1 MKKNVISILAA
12 VIMLMLAF
20 SAIVGCNSQ
29 TTGTIDKIVS
39 ETGIELSGGSFSE
52 GSVLKAESVD
62 LDTDQGKEALN
73 TIKGYE
79 YNTFK
84 PVYIFDISVL
94 KDNVKVQPNGKVKVS
109 IPMTAALASYKDVLH
124 IKDDGGVEKLS
135 ATYADGKISFE
146 TDSFSIFVLVE
157 PAMTNHLHDF
167 SDEWSFDETNHW
179 HAATCE
185 HTAEKSNL
193 GEHEFDDGTVITP
206 ATEKA
211 DGEIKYTCTVCGYE
225 KTGTISTHTHVFSGE
240 WSQSETHHW
249 HACTIEDCEATEDLA
264 EHYYDLHG
272 WWDIRKPATETE
284 TGLMVRVCIGC
295 KYEDSRIIPKYDP
308 NHKHTYS
315 ETWTTDEYYH
325 WRVATCAHVNEHA
338 DEAEHSWN
346 DGEIIK
352 TATLEEDGIITY
364 TCTVCS
370 ATKQQ
375 TYAHTHTFS
384 EDWSK
389 NETYH
394 WHAATCGHEQ
404 EVDSKSEHTWNN
416 GEITKP
422 ATSTA
427 DGVKTYTCTICGA
440 TKEENVVYVPHT
452 HTFSEYWSKDDDYHW
467 YACTGDDCTE
477 VDDKAKHTWGEANVV
492 RDPSHIDGGRTD
504 YTCTVCGKTKQVT
517 TPHEHIY
524 GDWQFA
530 ATYHWQLANCGYYTG
545 HNGIRGPQSAH
556 VFVEGFCKDCG
567 IKDPSVASIGLEF
580 TLQED
585 GTYFVSGIGTC
596 TDIHLVIPSTHE
608 EKAVTG
614 IANAAFRSKGA
625 LRSVYLPDS
634 VKTVGNEA
642 FKSCNNLNSVRFPD
656 DMSDIGESAF
666 SGCKLYTLTL
676 PTKGLSEIKKYAFS
690 SNYEYLLNIYI
701 PDNIKIIGESA
712 FNYCRAVVELR
723 LPETM
728 ESLGA
733 SCFEDLQAITSIT
746 IPKGIKELPKSVFA
760 NCYGLTEVTIPNWIE
775 TIGERAFD
783 GCKNLTTVHLSE
795 GLTAIEEYAFDS
807 TKLTSVTIPSS
818 ISELKVG
825 VFNRCSALSEVIL
838 PEGLITIGKLAF
850 ANCSSL
856 VEITLPSGLT
866 TLGEQ
871 SFENSALTSIVVP
884 EKIKVIN
891 INTFSNCKKLTSV
904 TLPEGLLK
912 IDERAFYN
920 CTSLKEISIPN
931 GVTEISIGAFQSCSA
946 LTTVNIPTSLIEISS
961 NAFYNTKINNIVI
974 PDSVTSIGGYA
985 FYGNAELESVTF
997 GKNIKSI
1004 ESSAFENCAKLA
1016 TISLPAAV
1024 ESIGSR
1030 AFAGCKKITAINL
1043 PSSLVVIEYAAF
1055 IDCTNLTTVTFP
1067 SGIKQLE
1074 QSVFKNTNVSYT
1086 EFDNACYLGNAE
1098 NPYLVLVQAKD
1109 KTATSCTIHSSTV
1122 VIAGRA
1128 FYDSAITEITIPD
1141 SVKVIGHQAFGSKL
1155 EKLYIDSI
1163 DDWCMVKSKTEK
1175 TYAKINDSYEYY
1187 WGTESAHATAESRA
1201 RFLVYTAP
1209 YDVCRDGFLSSYT
1222 KV

>member
-1 MKKNVISILAA
+1 MKKNVISILVA

-179 HAATCE
+179 HAAICE

-193 GEHEFDDGTVITP
+193 GEHEFDAGTVITP

-225 KTGTISTHTHVFSGE
+225 KTGIISTHTHVFSGE

-404 EVDSKSEHTWNN
+404 EIDSKSEHTWNN

-467 YACTGDDCTE
+467 CACTGDDCTE

-492 RDPSHIDGGRTD
+492 RDPGHIDGGRTD

-656 DMSDIGESAF
+656 DMRDIGESAF

-676 PTKGLSEIKKYAFS
+676 PTKGLSEIKKYTFS

-871 SFENSALTSIVVP
+871 SFENSALTSIVIP
-884 EKIKVIN
+884 EKIKVVN

-1155 EKLYIDSI
+1155 EKLYIGSI
-1163 DDWCMVKSKTEK
+1163 DDWCMVKSKAEK